1 MITITKTS
9 EMTAITAVA
18 ETEIARYEIN
28 YRYGQGRLS
37 TLNANIAAKPAGAEG
52 AQTIGS
58 VNLSETGYVSSSIR
72 REQTAP
78 YVAEVET
85 IIAQLKTEIEPE
97 G

>member
-1 MITITKTS
+1 MITITKTN
-9 EMTAITAVA
+9 EMTTVTAVA

-28 YRYGQGRLS
+28 YRYGQGRLN
-37 TLNANIAAKPAGAEG
+37 TLNATVTTKAADGNTAE
-52 AQTIGS
+52 AIGS